1 MKAWNKDN
9 KEQFDKIS
17 PMNDIRTIEELA
29 QILWDYN
36 NLNHQIVKSDCILVL
51 GSHDIRVAHRG
62 AELFLQ
68 GYAPLIVFSGNLGRL
83 TEEIWT
89 RPEAD
94 EALRIGVPRD
104 KILIENRSTNT
115 GDNIRFVKELME
127 KGAIAV
133 DRVIL
138 IQKPYM
144 QRRAYA
150 TFKKVWPEKD
160 VVVTAPQVSFEEY
173 PNDTITKND
182 VISIMVGDTQRIKLY
197 AEIGFQIP
205 QEIPVDVWAAYEEL
219 VRRGFTSHL
228 IE

>member
-1 MKAWNKDN
+1 MSNT
-9 KEQFDKIS
+9 
-17 PMNDIRTIEELA
+17 RTTDALA
-29 QILWDYN
+29 KILWDYN
-36 NLNHQIVKSDCILVL
+36 NLNDEIVKSDFILVL

-89 RPEAD
+89 KPEAEIFAD
-94 EALRIGVPRD
+94 EAMRIGVPRD

-115 GDNIRFVKELME
+115 GDNIHFIKRLIE
-127 KGAIAV
+127 KIGISV
-133 DRVIL
+133 GRVIL

-150 TFKKVWPEKD
+150 TFKKVWSEKD

-173 PNDTITKND
+173 PNETITKND
-182 VISIMVGDTQRIKLY
+182 VINIMVGDTQRLRVY
-197 AEIGFQIP
+197 AQPGYQIP
-205 QEIPVDVWAAYEEL
+205 QEIPVDVWMAYEEL
-219 VRRGFTSHL
+219 VRRGFTSQL
-228 IE
+228 IESV

>member
-1 MKAWNKDN
+1 
-9 KEQFDKIS
+9 
-17 PMNDIRTIEELA
+17 MNDHRATDELA
-29 QILWDYN
+29 KIVWDYN

-62 AELFLQ
+62 ADLILQ

-83 TEEIWT
+83 TDEIWT
-89 RPEAD
+89 RPEAEIFAD
-94 EALRIGVPRD
+94 EALRMGVPRE

-115 GDNIRFVKELME
+115 GDNIRFVRALME
-127 KGAIAV
+127 QSAISV
-133 DRVIL
+133 DRVVL

-160 VVVTAPQVSFEEY
+160 VVVTAPQLSFEKY
-173 PNDTITKND
+173 PNDIITKND
-182 VISIMVGDTQRIKLY
+182 VISIMVGDTQRIKVY
-197 AEIGFQIP
+197 AERGFQIP